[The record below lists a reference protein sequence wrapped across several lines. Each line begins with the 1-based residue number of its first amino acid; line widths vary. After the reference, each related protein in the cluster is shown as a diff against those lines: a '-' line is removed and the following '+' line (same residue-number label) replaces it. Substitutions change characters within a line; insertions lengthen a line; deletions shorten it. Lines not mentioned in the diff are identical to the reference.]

1 MKLSF
6 DGQVVA
12 VSGAAIGF
20 GRVIATTFA
29 ELGARV
35 YACDIRA
42 EDLATLAAPAIDTQ
56 VVDLSNREQAA
67 AWIRHVEAH
76 SGKAIDVLVNNA
88 GGVAGLAPRPIDE
101 VTDAQWDRVI
111 EINLGTTFSLS
122 RAAAPA
128 MKRAGRGAI
137 INISS
142 GAALQASLTGVQA
155 YCSAKHAVLGLT
167 RQLAHELGPDGIRVN
182 SVAPGFVRTNEATEK
197 QWDAMGE
204 ARQRTLLDSIA
215 LRRFGTPEDITRAVL
230 FFASELSGFVN
241 GQILSVDGGR

>member
-1 MKLSF
+1 MNISF
-6 DGQVVA
+6 EGQVVA

-29 ELGARV
+29 ALGARV
-35 YACDIRA
+35 FACDIRA
-42 EDLATLAAPAIDTQ
+42 DELNTLAAPNIDTQ
-56 VVDLSNREQAA
+56 VVDLLDRERAA
-67 AWIRHVEAH
+67 AWIRHVETQG
-76 SGKAIDVLVNNA
+76 GKAIDVLVNNA
-88 GGVAGLAPRPIDE
+88 GGVACQAPRPIDE

-128 MKRAGRGAI
+128 MKRAGRGSI
-137 INISS
+137 VNISS

-167 RQLAHELGPDGIRVN
+167 RQLAHELGPHGIRVN

-197 QWDAMGE
+197 QWAAMGE
-204 ARQRTLLDSIA
+204 ARQRTLLDGIA

-230 FFASELSGFVN
+230 FFASELSAFVN